1 MGTSLIFGTPR
12 YIVYPYCGIMGR
24 VPHGYGKTRGFSKTG
39 NAGMGT
45 VVDFG
50 IPRHTATRTRGIA
63 GMHG

>member
-1 MGTSLIFGTPR
+1 MH
-12 YIVYPYCGIMGR
+12 R

-50 IPRHTATRTRGIA
+50 IPWHTATRTRGIA
-63 GMHG
+63 GMHGYYYHRVSIIFAVLKVVFS